1 MTVWIKQGVCGCLK
15 PQARKGLG
23 RVARLFETGDEDL
36 FITSFRE
43 GNHGAGSLHY
53 AGLAFDMKDNVK
65 FKLIEIEDSLGPNW
79 DVVPEIDHIHCE
91 YDPK

>member
-1 MTVWIKQGVCGCLK
+1 MTVWIKQGVMGCLK

-23 RVARLFETGDEDL
+23 RVADLFATEDHDL
-36 FITSFRE
+36 FITSIRE
-43 GNHGAGSLHY
+43 GTHKAGSLHY
-53 AGLAFDMKDNVK
+53 DGQAWDMQDDVK
-65 FKLIEIEDSLGPNW
+65 FQLLEIREALGPGF